1 MDSILITLCAVL
13 FNVSGFAETV
23 TFHIER
29 NVVVNCSKCLTFWTV
44 LTYGVVSTDFS
55 VRTLAVAFGCSYM
68 ALWLE
73 LGFSCLNSLYNRLYG
88 KIYSGETESGK
99 EH

>member
-13 FNVSGFAETV
+13 FNVCGLAETV

-29 NVVVNCSKCLTFWTV
+29 NVVVNCSKCLTFWAV
-44 LTYGVVSTDFS
+44 LVHGVVSTDFS

-73 LGFSCLNSLYNRLYG
+73 LGFSFLNTFYNSFYE
-88 KIYSGETESGK
+88 KIYSGKTESGEK
-99 EH
+99 Y